1 MGLGD
6 VPLPA
11 DLPGAFQAQ
20 GSCPQQVWKSH
31 GLLEAQWGGVGWG
44 GSHCCGNRGSHRA
57 GKGVNEDFWLGLFW
71 GSPCGLVFTWVSQ
84 D

>member
-31 GLLEAQWGGVGWG
+31 GLLEAQWGGVGATAVETEAPVG
-44 GSHCCGNRGSHRA
+44 QER
-57 GKGVNEDFWLGLFW
+57 E
-71 GSPCGLVFTWVSQ
+71 
-84 D
+84 